1 MTRAL
6 RRGAVRYRPPVS
18 VAAPALEQSTSNFI
32 QPGATTYSAT
42 FTDAVTAGNAL
53 VWVVAFDKQP
63 GTLTMSGTGWTVP
76 VNLRSTSVSLAIAWK
91 VAAGT
96 ETSLSGSASGGNVSG
111 CRVWIGELSQSGAGA
126 WQAVS
131 ASSNSDETTVS
142 TKTSGTT
149 AAAAVLS
156 RAIAAFALDSVS
168 NRGTSVSY
176 TNGFTSVF
184 APVTEGDGGEAG
196 LWVASASIAAGAA
209 ATTTISRIGGSTD
222 QMSGGILLLGRT

>member
-1 MTRAL
+1 
-6 RRGAVRYRPPVS
+6 V
-18 VAAPALEQSTSNFI
+18 QSTSAYVTEA
-32 QPGATTYSAT
+32 QSTYAAT
-42 FTDAVTAGNAL
+42 FTDGVSAGNAL
-53 VWVVAFDKQP
+53 VWVAAMDKSP
-63 GTLTMSGTGWTVP
+63 GTLTMTGTGWTVP

-96 ETSLSGSASGGNVSG
+96 ETTLTGTASGGNISG
-111 CRVWIGELSQSGAGA
+111 GRVWIGELSQSGAGA

-142 TKTSGTT
+142 SKASGTT

-156 RAIAAFALDSVS
+156 RAIAAFAIDSVS

-184 APVTEGDGGEAG
+184 SPVTAGDGGEAG
-196 LWVASASIAAGAA
+196 LWIASADIAAGATA
-209 ATTTISRIGGSTD
+209 STTISRIGGSTD
-222 QMSGGILLLGRT
+222 QMSGGILVLGRT